1 MSRLIEIHNKGTTTQ
16 FGDSDLPLT
25 IGSSP
30 GAHILLPEVMAV
42 EGYIG
47 DSKGYIFLQPAE
59 ISSPI
64 YHNSQHV
71 EASTWIKSGDT
82 TRVGSALLHY
92 KISGDLVEIHVA
104 CLDDEEVLIPP
115 ETPLPGTG
123 EGKEVRALLG

>member
-1 MSRLIEIHNKGTTTQ
+1 MSRLIEIYYKGSTTR
-16 FGDSDLPLT
+16 FGDGDLPLT

-30 GAHILLPEVMAV
+30 GVHILLPEVMAL

-47 DSKGYIFLQPAE
+47 DSKGYLFLQPAE

-82 TRVGSALLHY
+82 TRIGSTLLNY

-104 CLDDEEVLIPP
+104 GIDQCQHQ
-115 ETPLPGTG
+115 
-123 EGKEVRALLG
+123 